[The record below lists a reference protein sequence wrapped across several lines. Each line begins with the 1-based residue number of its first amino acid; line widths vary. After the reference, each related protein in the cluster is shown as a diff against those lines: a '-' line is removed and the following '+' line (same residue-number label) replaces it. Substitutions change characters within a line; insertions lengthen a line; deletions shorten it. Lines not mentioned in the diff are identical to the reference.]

1 MEGLPQELQFELKD
15 ENELLHNMER
25 NSEEPSVD
33 MAIENVIEEPE
44 EVPDVVELD
53 VPSIEKEPIKSED
66 IFITPEVPKPPEPI
80 KPEKPVRLNKNGLP
94 RKKRVYTEEQREAM
108 RVRMKLAR
116 EQRGKNT
123 EVKKQKKEILK
134 KHKELKEKTLEQEV
148 QEMEQKLTKK
158 NNPQPTPNPVPAKQ
172 SFTRE
177 DLEEAQL
184 GAIVKYETIRKQRK
198 QKKKQEQLIQQ
209 EKQALQNLV
218 KREMN
223 QSWESTA
230 GRFSGCY

>member
-15 ENELLHNMER
+15 ESELLHNMEKR
-25 NSEEPSVD
+25 SDESD
-33 MAIENVIEEPE
+33 IDIAIENVVEEPE
-44 EVPDVVELD
+44 PEPVIELD

-66 IFITPEVPKPPEPI
+66 IFLTPEPPKPV
-80 KPEKPVRLNKNGLP
+80 KAEKPVRLNKNGQP
-94 RKKRVYTEEQREAM
+94 RKKRIYTEEQKEAM

-123 EVKKQKKEILK
+123 QVKKLKIATAK
-134 KHKELKEKTLEQEV
+134 KHKELKEKTMEQEIE
-148 QEMEQKLTKK
+148 EMEQKLTKK
-158 NNPQPTPNPVPAKQ
+158 NNSQPNPVPASQPKQ
-172 SFTRE
+172 SFTKE

-184 GAIVKYETIRKQRK
+184 GAIVKYESIRKQRK
-198 QKKKQEQLIQQ
+198 QKKKQEQLIAQ
-209 EKQALQNLV
+209 EKEALKELV

-223 QSWESTA
+223 QSWEAVS